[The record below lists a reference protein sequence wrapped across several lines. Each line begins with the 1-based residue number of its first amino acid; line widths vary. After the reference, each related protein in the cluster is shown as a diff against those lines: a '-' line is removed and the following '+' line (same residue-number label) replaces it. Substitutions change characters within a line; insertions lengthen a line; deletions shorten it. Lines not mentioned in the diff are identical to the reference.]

1 MDFNQQAKELLDPI
15 MDLMS
20 GADGGVGFAKLR
32 HDFLPAML
40 EKSATGGALEAE
52 LVLVVTRM
60 SVLCKTLM
68 EK

>member
-32 HDFLPAML
+32 HDFLPDML
-40 EKSATGGALEAE
+40 EKSANGGALEAE